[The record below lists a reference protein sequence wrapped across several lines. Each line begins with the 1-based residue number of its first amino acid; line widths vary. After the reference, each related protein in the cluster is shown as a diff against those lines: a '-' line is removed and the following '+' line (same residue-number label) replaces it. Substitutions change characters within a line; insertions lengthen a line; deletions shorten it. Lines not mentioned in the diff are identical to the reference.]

1 VLMCTAWTV
10 LVCNMLCFRVTQVR
24 SLLADKRVTLETAP
38 EAIEWLADVGFDPR

>member
-1 VLMCTAWTV
+1 MCAAQT
-10 LVCNMLCFRVTQVR
+10 LLCAPLCYDHMQVR